1 MISLKMK
8 ILEFFFLFAACFTA
22 STHQFSLETMLEF
35 IKNIVFQDGLQ
46 ILVVYV
52 IVGVDDVGQAF
63 F

>member
-1 MISLKMK
+1 
-8 ILEFFFLFAACFTA
+8 
-22 STHQFSLETMLEF
+22 MLEF
-35 IKNIVFQDGLQ
+35 IRNIVFQDGLQ

>member
-1 MISLKMK
+1 
-8 ILEFFFLFAACFTA
+8 
-22 STHQFSLETMLEF
+22 MLEF
-35 IKNIVFQDGLQ
+35 IKNIVLQDGLQ